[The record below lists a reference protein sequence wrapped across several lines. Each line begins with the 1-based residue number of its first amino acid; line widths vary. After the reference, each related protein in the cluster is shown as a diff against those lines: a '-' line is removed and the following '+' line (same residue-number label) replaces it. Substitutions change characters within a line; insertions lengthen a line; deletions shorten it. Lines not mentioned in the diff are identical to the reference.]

1 VVSNHALTH
10 NQTILYAAK
19 HKGGNRIEFEDSA
32 EHISRDLIIS
42 G

>member
-1 VVSNHALTH
+1 MVSKNTLTH

-32 EHISRDLIIS
+32 EHISRDLFIS

>member
-1 VVSNHALTH
+1 MVSKNALTH

-19 HKGGNRIEFEDSA
+19 HEGGNRIEFEDSA
-32 EHISRDLIIS
+32 EPISRDLVIS